1 MKLWS
6 AKNRQ
11 STLRLGGMHWRALG
25 TSRIFCIGGKSVK
38 QLLLTSQYHHN
49 ANLGVLGSFSAL
61 RRPFSSTYYVVPRR
75 LASAPCCST
84 PHVWLSAG
92 RPHCLAGES
101 RVKME
106 AASKMSI
113 RASSRKTRCYVFRE
127 WLLERYSPIL
137 GRGDVILDCA
147 GGKGDLSFLLSNAD
161 EYRSVVLD
169 PRITKNRHIVKS
181 IQYLR
186 DQPEEA
192 KKREVPGLPTYQPL
206 AGLLTKFHGKQL
218 SDLESPQHMRILVDK
233 DLVEAVKRYK
243 ESEGG
248 GGFKI
253 WEEYWGQALLK
264 GKEATPLGYKEEEE
278 GGTKDGSSSQKY
290 GPITSAKD
298 AIDTILAAKLIV
310 GFHPDQATDYA
321 IELAGVLGV
330 PVAVVPCCVFPSEFS
345 HRRMAHG
352 STVKYYTHLIQY
364 IKEQYFCEV
373 DRLNFHFSGGDAKDL
388 VCFC

>member
-1 MKLWS
+1 M
-6 AKNRQ
+6 AP
-11 STLRLGGMHWRALG
+11 
-25 TSRIFCIGGKSVK
+25 
-38 QLLLTSQYHHN
+38 LL
-49 ANLGVLGSFSAL
+49 
-61 RRPFSSTYYVVPRR
+61 
-75 LASAPCCST
+75 
-84 PHVWLSAG
+84 
-92 RPHCLAGES
+92 LAGES

-106 AASKMSI
+106 AASETSI
-113 RASSRKTRCYVFRE
+113 RASSRKTRVYVFRE

-169 PRITKNRHIVKS
+169 PRFTKNRHIVKS

-243 ESEGG
+243 EVEDG

-264 GKEATPLGYKEEEE
+264 GKEATPLGYKEDEE
-278 GGTKDGSSSQKY
+278 GGTKDGSSSQKS

-298 AIDTILAAKLIV
+298 AIDTILAAKLIA

-345 HRRMAHG
+345 HRRMANG
-352 STVKYYTHLIQY
+352 SKVKYYTDLIQHF
-364 IKEQYFCEV
+364 KEQYSCEV

>member
-1 MKLWS
+1 MPQNGKYRKLKS
-6 AKNRQ
+6 AKLPIF
-11 STLRLGGMHWRALG
+11 LR
-25 TSRIFCIGGKSVK
+25 SRR
-38 QLLLTSQYHHN
+38 
-49 ANLGVLGSFSAL
+49 SAVH
-61 RRPFSSTYYVVPRR
+61 FPRR
-75 LASAPCCST
+75 QLRPCG
-84 PHVWLSAG
+84 PIAW
-92 RPHCLAGES
+92 PAGES

-106 AASKMSI
+106 AASETSI
-113 RASSRKTRCYVFRE
+113 RASSRKTRVYVFRE

-218 SDLESPQHMRILVDK
+218 SDLKSPQHMRILVDK
-233 DLVEAVKRYK
+233 ELVEAVKRYT
-243 ESEGG
+243 ESAGG
-248 GGFKI
+248 AGFKT

-278 GGTKDGSSSQKY
+278 ESSTKDGSSIQKS

-298 AIDTILAAKLIV
+298 AIDTILAAKLVV

-321 IELAGVLGV
+321 IELARVLGV
-330 PVAVVPCCVFPSEFS
+330 PVAVVPCCVFPSDFP
-345 HRRMAHG
+345 HRRMANG
-352 STVKYYTHLIQY
+352 SKVKYYTDLIQY
-364 IKEQYFCEV
+364 LKEQYFCEV